1 MPLGPGSG
9 PVRAPDSFGHAQHLL
24 IKKVG
29 SLMSLTPG
37 PFSFRCEHGI
47 LCILRHLIRAS
58 RHTQPRRVDGGGRRR
73 EPDPLD
79 RRTPAPLRV
88 PTGTLVPLFFVVFVF
103 LKKYSLR

>member
-79 RRTPAPLRV
+79 RGTPAP
-88 PTGTLVPLFFVVFVF
+88 PASPPVPLSPFFLVVFVF
-103 LKKYSLR
+103 F